1 MSWHRRAGM
10 PVRVWMV
17 VLIAIGLGHWAL
29 PESRWLLVHVFT
41 IGLVANS
48 ILLWSQTLAERFLG
62 YHLPPERRRVQ
73 LARIYTL
80 NVGLVVMI
88 IGMVAVQWVV
98 TLVGAVAIATVVAW
112 HAAAMA
118 RLITEAQHARAE
130 RGDAPA
136 ENAMNAWFFVGS
148 AALLPF
154 GAAFGVAMAYG
165 FADPEQA
172 GFLLTHQALNVFGF
186 LGLAAAGVLMLM
198 FPRLLSGSG
207 VADRRR
213 PYALAV
219 LIAGIAVI
227 CGGALADLPVLA
239 AVGVV
244 GYLAGW
250 LVVVVPFVP
259 LLRRHPP
266 DSYAT
271 ASITAAL
278 LWLIGS
284 LVAYAVLL
292 LTGPFEAQRLSILS
306 VWFLAGFAAQLL
318 FGVMSHLLPTM
329 MGGGPVTTAGLQE
342 MNRWWLWRV
351 LVING
356 GLLLWLL
363 PIGSWAKVAVSSLVM
378 LAFILFLPIMIRSAR
393 AAMGV
398 RRSLRDHSDTPPVAV
413 GLGARAAAAPQAPAA
428 PSTPPTPSAPS
439 AQRGLQ
445 AIAAATALALVVAVG
460 TAFGGATGGAIDD
473 AAGSATPTGHTTTVA
488 VEAAGMRFTPNPI
501 RVPAGDKLVLTVT
514 NRDTMVHDLVLASG
528 ESTGRIAPGATGSL
542 TVEVVG
548 RNIDG
553 WCSIVGHRQQ
563 GMVVQIVAEGAGDSG
578 HSGHGGTGGPS
589 GVAPAVDLMAA
600 PGDGFIARDAALAPA
615 PGGAVHRYTFTA
627 TEEPGEVAP
636 GVRQTIWT
644 YNGAVGGPTLRGKL
658 GDVFEVTLTN
668 AGTMAHS
675 IDFHA
680 GMVSPDANMR
690 DINPGESLVYRF
702 RAEHTGIWLYHCAT
716 MPMPVH
722 LAAGMFGAVIIDPPD
737 LAPVDAEYLF
747 TQSEWFLGPDG
758 GPIDADK
765 VAAGT
770 PDLVMFNGYANQYA
784 YRPLHAKVG
793 DRVRMWVL
801 DAGPDE
807 PLAFHVIGTQFD
819 VVYAEGAYLL
829 APGNSLRG
837 GSQALAL
844 APAQGGFVEMTFLEP
859 GTYTFLN
866 HRMFAGERGAMGK
879 IVVEN

>member
-10 PVRVWMV
+10 PVRIWMV
-17 VLIAIGLGHWAL
+17 VLIAVGLAHWAL

-41 IGLVANS
+41 IGLVADS

-62 YHLPPERRRVQ
+62 YHLPPERRRGQ

-80 NVGLVVMI
+80 NLGLIVTIV
-88 IGMVAVQWVV
+88 GMVAVQWVI
-98 TLVGAVAIATVVAW
+98 TLIGAVAIAAVVAW
-112 HAAAMA
+112 HAVAMA
-118 RLITEAQHARAE
+118 WLIRDAQRARAE

-148 AALLPF
+148 AALLPV

-172 GFLLTHQALNVFGF
+172 GFLLTHQALNIFGF

-198 FPRLLSGSG
+198 FPRLLSGAG

-219 LIAGIAVI
+219 LLIGIAVI
-227 CGGALADLPVLA
+227 CGGALANRPVLA
-239 AVGVV
+239 AVGVGIYV
-244 GYLAGW
+244 AGW
-250 LVVVVPFVP
+250 LIVVVPFVP

-266 DSYAT
+266 HSYAT

-284 LVAYAVLL
+284 LIAYAALL
-292 LTGPFEAQRLSILS
+292 LTGPFEAYRLSVLS

-329 MGGGPVTTAGLQE
+329 MGPGPIAAAGLQE

-378 LAFILFLPIMIRSAR
+378 LAFILFLPIMIASAR
-393 AAMGV
+393 AAMAIRKTQQHSTGAAAV
-398 RRSLRDHSDTPPVAV
+398 ALGSPPADPSVPAEPRRSDL
-413 GLGARAAAAPQAPAA
+413 
-428 PSTPPTPSAPS
+428 
-439 AQRGLQ
+439 GLQ
-445 AIAAATALALVVAVG
+445 AIAAATALALVLAVG
-460 TAFGGATGGAIDD
+460 TAFGGSSTDSIGD
-473 AAGSATPTGHTTTVA
+473 AAGSATPTGNTTTVSIEA
-488 VEAAGMRFTPNPI
+488 VGMRFTPGAVH
-501 RVPAGDKLVLTVT
+501 VPAGDRLVLNVT
-514 NRDTMVHDLVLASG
+514 NRDTMVHDLVLATG

-542 TVEVVG
+542 TVEVLG
-548 RNIDG
+548 RTIDG
-553 WCSIVGHRQQ
+553 WCSIVGHKQQ
-563 GMVVQIVAEGAGDSG
+563 GMVLQLIADGAAGSG
-578 HSGHGGTGGPS
+578 TTEAGHTGHGGTGGSP
-589 GVAPAVDLMAA
+589 VVDLMAP
-600 PGDGFIARDAALAPA
+600 PGDDFRARDAALAPA
-615 PGGAVHRYTFTA
+615 PAGTVHRYTFTV
-627 TEEPGEVAP
+627 TEQPGQVAP

-644 YNGAVGGPTLRGKL
+644 YNGQVGGPTLRGKL
-658 GDVFEVTLTN
+658 GDVFEVTLHN
-668 AGTMAHS
+668 NGTMAHS
-675 IDFHA
+675 VDFHA
-680 GMVSPDANMR
+680 GMVSPDQNMR
-690 DINPGESLVYRF
+690 DINPGESLTYRF

-722 LAAGMFGAVIIDPPD
+722 LAAGMFGAVIIDPPG

-765 VAAGT
+765 VAAAA
-770 PDLVMFNGYANQYA
+770 PDLVMFNGYANQYV
-784 YRPLHAKVG
+784 YRPLRAKVG

-801 DAGPDE
+801 DAGPNE

-829 APGNSLRG
+829 APGNALHG

-844 APAQGGFVEMTFLEP
+844 APAQGGFVEMTLLEP

-879 IVVEN
+879 IIVE